1 MARRRTIDIAG
12 QRWTVRRCRVPS
24 DRFGDCDYDKR
35 VIRICHRLTGEA
47 FCNTLCH
54 EMIHARWPDLSED
67 AVREFADELAGNVT
81 FWLRELPDDH
91 EEE

>member
-1 MARRRTIDIAG
+1 
-12 QRWTVRRCRVPS
+12 VPS
-24 DRFGDCDYDKR
+24 DRFGDCDYDSR
-35 VIRICHRLTGEA
+35 VIRICQRLTGEA
-47 FCNTLCH
+47 FINTLCH